1 MPTDISD
8 GSGVRDRVAIVTG
21 GNGGIG
27 SAIVRAFC
35 RDGARTTSA
44 DLAAEPAEHPGEGE
58 KASYA
63 QLDVT
68 DIGQVKAA
76 VDAIVAREGR
86 IDIAVGA
93 AGVAAGKSL
102 EEMGVEEFHHII
114 DVNLLG
120 FLNLMEA
127 VIPHMQRQRT
137 GKIVALGS
145 VAARIGGVK
154 AGAHYVAAKSGV
166 HGAVKWAAKTYGPD
180 GIFVNAVAPGV
191 VLTQMW
197 LGLNDGKPNENANG
211 YPLGRLGRPED
222 IAEPVVFLSSPASNW
237 ITGTTLDINGG
248 MYMS

>member
-1 MPTDISD
+1 MATGISD
-8 GSGVRDRVAIVTG
+8 GSGIRDRVAIVTG

-27 SAIVRAFC
+27 GAIVRAFT
-35 RDGARTTSA
+35 REGARTTSA
-44 DLAAEPAEHPGEGE
+44 DLAAA
-58 KASYA
+58 ASADAADGKLVSYT
-63 QLDVT
+63 QVDVT
-68 DIGQVKAA
+68 DVEQVKAA
-76 VDAIVAREGR
+76 VDAIVEREGR

-93 AGVAAGKSL
+93 AGIAAGKSL
-102 EEMGVEEFHHII
+102 EEMSVEEFHQII

-127 VIPHMQRQRT
+127 VLPHMRRQGS

-145 VAARIGGVK
+145 IAARIGGVK

-191 VLTQMW
+191 VLTPMW
-197 LGLNDGKPNENANG
+197 FGLNDGKRNENADG